1 MSAKTRLSPPEKLRI
16 FLEAL
21 KDNVKVAEVC
31 RREEIWPNEYYRIK
45 EKALSGALEALKNSG
60 KKKDPEK
67 NRLKKEIER
76 LRDIVLSQAEEID
89 LLKKKTDWD
98 Y

>member
-1 MSAKTRLSPPEKLRI
+1 MSVKTRLSPREKLRI
-16 FLEAL
+16 FLEGL

-31 RREEIWPNEYYRIK
+31 RREDVWPNEYYRIK

-60 KKKDPEK
+60 KKKDPQK

-89 LLKKKTDWD
+89 LLKKKTNWD